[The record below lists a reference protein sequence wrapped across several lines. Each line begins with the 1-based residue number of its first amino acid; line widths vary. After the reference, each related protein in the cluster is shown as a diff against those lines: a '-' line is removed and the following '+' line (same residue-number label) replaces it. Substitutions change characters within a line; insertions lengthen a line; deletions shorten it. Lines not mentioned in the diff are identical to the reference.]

1 MGDPGNKSQ
10 EVIRPGRRGLIIRAG
25 PGQLRAPERI
35 QILEENNMASATISF
50 QPSAPAAWQ
59 EKPSQAFRGA
69 VPASEFEDANLH
81 SRSSNAPIALDAF
94 AGMIG
99 SSEAIQR
106 VKKQVRTV
114 ALTDSTVLLE
124 GETGTGKELVSRA
137 VHELSQRKNRA
148 LIKFNCAAIPHGL
161 LESELFGHER
171 GAFTGAI
178 ARKLGRFELADQGT
192 LFLDEVGEIP
202 LELQVKLLRI
212 LQEQEFERLGGTQT
226 LRVNVR
232 LVAATNRNLAAMVS
246 DQQFRSDLYFRLN
259 IFPIAVPPLR
269 QRREDI
275 PLLVEAF
282 VNDCSRRMNRRV
294 DTVPVE
300 MMAVLTQY
308 AWPGNVRELQN
319 FVERA
324 VILSSGATLRAPL
337 DSLGLAEQVSPAPP
351 VTLEEAE
358 CDHILKTLKETNW
371 VIGGPKGAA
380 KRLGVN
386 RTTLNSKIRKLGLLR
401 PDNTVAA

>member
-1 MGDPGNKSQ
+1 MASSWNRCQP
-10 EVIRPGRRGLIIRAG
+10 EVQSIWPGRRNKEPLTSEVPCDDVQMQGG
-25 PGQLRAPERI
+25 PSSSHETEI
-35 QILEENNMASATISF
+35 
-50 QPSAPAAWQ
+50 
-59 EKPSQAFRGA
+59 
-69 VPASEFEDANLH
+69 H
-81 SRSSNAPIALDAF
+81 SRLQGI
-94 AGMIG
+94 IG
-99 SSEAIQR
+99 SSAALKH
-106 VKKQVRTV
+106 VLDQVMTV
-114 ALTDSTVLLE
+114 APTPSTVLIE
-124 GETGTGKELVSRA
+124 GETGTGKELLARA
-137 VHELSQRKNRA
+137 IHDLSPRRDQKFVT
-148 LIKFNCAAIPHGL
+148 FNCAAIPLGL

-178 ARKLGRFELADQGT
+178 ARRMGRFELADNGT
-192 LFLDEVGEIP
+192 LFLDEIGDIS
-202 LELQVKLLRI
+202 LEFQAKLLRV
-212 LQEQEFERLGGTQT
+212 LQEQEFERLGSTHTQ
-226 LRVNVR
+226 RVNVR
-232 LVAATNRNLAAMVS
+232 LVAATNRDLKEMVA
-246 DQQFRSDLYFRLN
+246 QKQFRSDLYFRLN
-259 IFPIAVPPLR
+259 VFPVAVPPLR

-275 PLLVEAF
+275 PLLVAAF
-282 VNDCSRRMNRRV
+282 VHDCSRRMKRRV

-300 MMAVLTQY
+300 TMAVLTQY

>member
-1 MGDPGNKSQ
+1 
-10 EVIRPGRRGLIIRAG
+10 
-25 PGQLRAPERI
+25 
-35 QILEENNMASATISF
+35 MASATISF

-59 EKPSQAFRGA
+59 EKPSQVFRGA
-69 VPASEFEDANLH
+69 DPASEFEDANLH
-81 SRSSNAPIALDAF
+81 SRSSNAPVAPDAF

-246 DQQFRSDLYFRLN
+246 DQEFRSDLFFRLN
-259 IFPIAVPPLR
+259 VFPIQVPALR
-269 QRREDI
+269 ERTEDI
-275 PLLVEAF
+275 PLLADHFLKEY
-282 VNDCSRRMNRRV
+282 SRRMDKRI
-294 DTVPVE
+294 DTIPQSTVE
-300 MMAVLTQY
+300 RLKQHP
-308 AWPGNVRELQN
+308 WPGNVRELQN
-319 FVERA
+319 FIERE
-324 VILSSGATLRAPL
+324 VILTTGSILNAPLGDLKTPAGAEPIPAVTLR
-337 DSLGLAEQVSPAPP
+337 
-351 VTLEEAE
+351 EAE
-358 CDHILKTLKETNW
+358 SSHILKILRETNW
-371 VIGGPKGAA
+371 VLGGPRGAA
-380 KRLGVN
+380 LRLGLK
-386 RTTLNSKIRKLGLLR
+386 RTTLVSKMRKLGLSR
-401 PDNTVAA
+401 PVPGVAL

>member
-1 MGDPGNKSQ
+1 
-10 EVIRPGRRGLIIRAG
+10 LIIRAG
-25 PGQLRAPERI
+25 PGQIRAPDRI
-35 QILEENNMASATISF
+35 RILEENNMASATISF

-69 VPASEFEDANLH
+69 DPASEFEDANLH
-81 SRSSNAPIALDAF
+81 SRSSNAPVAPDAF

-114 ALTDSTVLLE
+114 ASTDSTVLLE

-246 DQQFRSDLYFRLN
+246 DQQFRSDLFFRLN
-259 IFPIAVPPLR
+259 VFPIRVPALR
-269 QRREDI
+269 ERTEDI
-275 PLLVEAF
+275 PLLADHFLKEY
-282 VNDCSRRMNRRV
+282 SRRMDKRI
-294 DTVPVE
+294 DTIPQSTVE
-300 MMAVLTQY
+300 RLKQHP
-308 AWPGNVRELQN
+308 WPGNVRELQN
-319 FVERA
+319 FIERA
-324 VILSSGATLRAPL
+324 VILTTGSILNAPLGDLKTPAGAEPMPAVTLR
-337 DSLGLAEQVSPAPP
+337 
-351 VTLEEAE
+351 EAE
-358 CDHILKTLKETNW
+358 SSHILKTLRQTNW
-371 VIGGPKGAA
+371 VLGGPRGAA
-380 KRLGVN
+380 LRLGLK
-386 RTTLNSKIRKLGLLR
+386 RTTLVSKMRKLGLSR
-401 PDNTVAA
+401 PVPGVAL

>member
-1 MGDPGNKSQ
+1 
-10 EVIRPGRRGLIIRAG
+10 
-25 PGQLRAPERI
+25 
-35 QILEENNMASATISF
+35 MASATISF
-50 QPSAPAAWQ
+50 QPSAPPAWQ
-59 EKPSQAFRGA
+59 EKPSQVFRGA
-69 VPASEFEDANLH
+69 DPASEFEDANLH
-81 SRSSNAPIALDAF
+81 SRSSNAPVAPDAF

-202 LELQVKLLRI
+202 LKLQVKLLRV

-246 DQQFRSDLYFRLN
+246 DQEFRSDLFFRLN
-259 IFPIAVPPLR
+259 VFPIQVPALR
-269 QRREDI
+269 ERTEDI
-275 PLLVEAF
+275 PLLADHFLKEY
-282 VNDCSRRMNRRV
+282 SRRMDKRI
-294 DTVPVE
+294 DTIPQSTVE
-300 MMAVLTQY
+300 RLKQHP
-308 AWPGNVRELQN
+308 WPGNVRELQN
-319 FVERA
+319 FIERA
-324 VILSSGATLRAPL
+324 VILTTGSILNAPLGDLKTPAGAEPIPAVTLR
-337 DSLGLAEQVSPAPP
+337 
-351 VTLEEAE
+351 EAE
-358 CDHILKTLKETNW
+358 SSHILKTLRQTNW
-371 VIGGPKGAA
+371 VLGGPRGAA
-380 KRLGVN
+380 LRLGLK
-386 RTTLNSKIRKLGLLR
+386 RTTLVSKMRKLGLSR
-401 PDNTVAA
+401 PVPGVAL

>member
-1 MGDPGNKSQ
+1 
-10 EVIRPGRRGLIIRAG
+10 LIIRAG
-25 PGQLRAPERI
+25 PGQIRAPDRI
-35 QILEENNMASATISF
+35 RILEENNMASATISF

-59 EKPSQAFRGA
+59 EKSSQAFRGA
-69 VPASEFEDANLH
+69 DPASEFEDANLH
-81 SRSSNAPIALDAF
+81 SRSSNAPVAPDGPDAF

-114 ALTDSTVLLE
+114 ASTDSTVLLE

-246 DQQFRSDLYFRLN
+246 DQQFRSDLFFRLN
-259 IFPIAVPPLR
+259 VFPIRVPALR
-269 QRREDI
+269 ERTEDI
-275 PLLVEAF
+275 PLLADHFLKEY
-282 VNDCSRRMNRRV
+282 SRRM
-294 DTVPVE
+294 DKPIDAIPQSTVERLKQHP
-300 MMAVLTQY
+300 
-308 AWPGNVRELQN
+308 WPGNVRELQN
-319 FVERA
+319 FIERA
-324 VILSSGATLRAPL
+324 VILTTGSILNAPLGDLKTPAGAEPMPAVTLR
-337 DSLGLAEQVSPAPP
+337 
-351 VTLEEAE
+351 EAE
-358 CDHILKTLKETNW
+358 SSHILKILRETNW
-371 VIGGPKGAA
+371 VLGGPRGAA
-380 KRLGVN
+380 LRLGLK
-386 RTTLNSKIRKLGLLR
+386 RTTLVSKMRKLGLSR
-401 PDNTVAA
+401 PVPGVAL

>member
-1 MGDPGNKSQ
+1 MGDPGSESQ
-10 EVIRPGRRGLIIRAG
+10 EVILPGRRGLIIRAG
-25 PGQLRAPERI
+25 PGRLRAPERI
-35 QILEENNMASATISF
+35 RILEENNMASATISF

-69 VPASEFEDANLH
+69 GPASEFEDANLH
-81 SRSSNAPIALDAF
+81 SPSSNAPVAPDAF

-106 VKKQVRTV
+106 VKQHVRTV
-114 ALTDSTVLLE
+114 ASTDSTVLLE

-161 LESELFGHER
+161 LESELFCHER

-202 LELQVKLLRI
+202 LKLQVKLLRI

-226 LRVNVR
+226 QRVNVR

-246 DQQFRSDLYFRLN
+246 DQQFRSDLFFRLN
-259 IFPIAVPPLR
+259 MVPIRVPA
-269 QRREDI
+269 
-275 PLLVEAF
+275 LL
-282 VNDCSRRMNRRV
+282 
-294 DTVPVE
+294 
-300 MMAVLTQY
+300 
-308 AWPGNVRELQN
+308 
-319 FVERA
+319 
-324 VILSSGATLRAPL
+324 
-337 DSLGLAEQVSPAPP
+337 
-351 VTLEEAE
+351 
-358 CDHILKTLKETNW
+358 
-371 VIGGPKGAA
+371 
-380 KRLGVN
+380 
-386 RTTLNSKIRKLGLLR
+386 
-401 PDNTVAA
+401 

>member
-1 MGDPGNKSQ
+1 
-10 EVIRPGRRGLIIRAG
+10 
-25 PGQLRAPERI
+25 
-35 QILEENNMASATISF
+35 MASATISF

-59 EKPSQAFRGA
+59 EKSSQAFRGA
-69 VPASEFEDANLH
+69 DPASEFQDANLH
-81 SRSSNAPIALDAF
+81 SRSSNAPVAPDAF

-114 ALTDSTVLLE
+114 ASTDSTVLLE

-246 DQQFRSDLYFRLN
+246 DQQFRSDLFFRLN
-259 IFPIAVPPLR
+259 VFPIRVPALR
-269 QRREDI
+269 ERTEDI
-275 PLLVEAF
+275 PLLADRFLKEY
-282 VNDCSRRMNRRV
+282 SRRMDKRI
-294 DTVPVE
+294 DTIPQSTVE
-300 MMAVLTQY
+300 RLKQHP
-308 AWPGNVRELQN
+308 WPGNVRELQN
-319 FVERA
+319 FIERA
-324 VILSSGATLRAPL
+324 VILTTGSILNAPLGDLKTPAGAEPIPAVTLR
-337 DSLGLAEQVSPAPP
+337 
-351 VTLEEAE
+351 EAE
-358 CDHILKTLKETNW
+358 SSHILKTLRQTNW
-371 VIGGPKGAA
+371 VLGGPRGAA
-380 KRLGVN
+380 LRLGLK
-386 RTTLNSKIRKLGLLR
+386 RTTLVSKMRKLGLSR
-401 PDNTVAA
+401 PVPGVAL

>member
-1 MGDPGNKSQ
+1 
-10 EVIRPGRRGLIIRAG
+10 
-25 PGQLRAPERI
+25 
-35 QILEENNMASATISF
+35 MASATISF

-69 VPASEFEDANLH
+69 DSASEFEDANLH
-81 SRSSNAPIALDAF
+81 SRSSNAPVAPDAF

-246 DQQFRSDLYFRLN
+246 DQQFRSDLFFRLN
-259 IFPIAVPPLR
+259 VFPIQLPALR
-269 QRREDI
+269 ERTEDI
-275 PLLVEAF
+275 PLLADHFLKEY
-282 VNDCSRRMNRRV
+282 SRRMDKRI
-294 DTVPVE
+294 DTVPQSTVE
-300 MMAVLTQY
+300 RLKQHP
-308 AWPGNVRELQN
+308 WPGNVRELQN
-319 FVERA
+319 FIERA
-324 VILSSGATLRAPL
+324 VILTTGSILNAPLGDLKTPAGAEPIPAVTLR
-337 DSLGLAEQVSPAPP
+337 
-351 VTLEEAE
+351 EAE
-358 CDHILKTLKETNW
+358 SSHILKILRETNW
-371 VIGGPKGAA
+371 VLGGPRGAA
-380 KRLGVN
+380 LRLGLK
-386 RTTLNSKIRKLGLLR
+386 RTTLVSKMRKLGLSR
-401 PDNTVAA
+401 PVPGVAL

>member
-1 MGDPGNKSQ
+1 MRDPGSESQ
-10 EVIRPGRRGLIIRAG
+10 EDILSGRRGLIIREG
-25 PGQLRAPERI
+25 PGRLRARERI
-35 QILEENNMASATISF
+35 QIREENNMASATISF
-50 QPSAPAAWQ
+50 QPSAPPAWQ

-69 VPASEFEDANLH
+69 DPASEFEDANLH
-81 SRSSNAPIALDAF
+81 SRSSNAPVAIDAF

-114 ALTDSTVLLE
+114 ASTDSTVLLE

-226 LRVNVR
+226 LRLNLRVVP
-232 LVAATNRNLAAMVS
+232 ATNRNLAAMVS
-246 DQQFRSDLYFRLN
+246 DQQFRSDLFFRLN
-259 IFPIAVPPLR
+259 VFPIRVPALR
-269 QRREDI
+269 ERTEDI
-275 PLLVEAF
+275 PLLADHFLKEY
-282 VNDCSRRMNRRV
+282 SRRM
-294 DTVPVE
+294 DKPIDAIPQSTVERLKQHP
-300 MMAVLTQY
+300 
-308 AWPGNVRELQN
+308 WPGNVRELQN
-319 FVERA
+319 FIERA
-324 VILSSGATLRAPL
+324 VILTTGSILNAPLGDLKTPAGAEPMPAVTLR
-337 DSLGLAEQVSPAPP
+337 
-351 VTLEEAE
+351 EAE
-358 CDHILKTLKETNW
+358 SSHILKTLRQTNW
-371 VIGGPKGAA
+371 VLGGPRGAA
-380 KRLGVN
+380 LRLGLK
-386 RTTLNSKIRKLGLLR
+386 RTTLVSKMRKLGLSR
-401 PDNTVAA
+401 PVPGVAL